1 MRLTRRQF
9 LGSLATL
16 LSAPLAGCW
25 YDQTDSDSLV
35 STVFNFDKS
44 DAILIQQGSHNL
56 LVDTGLEDYSSV
68 LVSRLRSLGVSSL
81 DALIITHFDRD
92 HVGGAEA
99 VLKGFNV
106 ASVYQSNSPKESDE
120 YDNYLKALTKVGI
133 TPTTVFN
140 TNVSFSLGLATVV
153 INGPAEYEYENDP
166 SNNSSL
172 ITNVSFENMSYL
184 LMGDAEKARIKEFI
198 ASYSRPGGKL
208 ALKVPYHGHT
218 QGQLDELI
226 EATKPDVAVI
236 TNGSDEPT
244 ADEIAEVTDLFE
256 AAGADVYCTSDGTVT
271 LNFVGSEII
280 ASQ

>member
-44 DAILIQQGSHNL
+44 DAILIQQGSHSL
-56 LVDTGLEDYSSV
+56 LVDTGLEEYGSA
-68 LVSRLRSLGVSSL
+68 LVSRLRSLGVGSL

-92 HVGGAEA
+92 HVGGAAA

-106 ASVYQSNSPKESDE
+106 ANVYQSNSPKESDE
-120 YDNYLKALTKVGI
+120 YDDYLSALTKTGI
-133 TPTTVFN
+133 TPITVFN
-140 TNVSFSLGLATVV
+140 TNVLLSLGSASVL
-153 INGPAEYEYENDP
+153 INGPAEEEYDNDP

-172 ITNVSFENMSYL
+172 ITNVSFDNMNYL

-198 ASYSRPGGKL
+198 ETYSRPEGKL
-208 ALKVPYHGHT
+208 ALKVPYHGHA

-226 EATKPDVAVI
+226 DATKPDVAVI
-236 TNGSDEPT
+236 TNGSDEPEE
-244 ADEIAEVTDLFE
+244 DEIAEVTSLFE
-256 AAGADVYCTSDGTVT
+256 AAGAEVYLTVNGTIT
-271 LNFVGSEII
+271 LTFENAEVFV
-280 ASQ
+280 SQ